1 MKNHPFKNF
10 IPYAVAPVVLTK
22 LRDAYIT
29 QVDGTDENE
38 LLDALVEREARDP
51 GEHDWRSFGFVP
63 PLSTDESLLVSPTM
77 GIYHLA
83 IQFNERILP
92 AKVRDEH
99 VAKRIAAIEE
109 RDGRRIHK
117 KEYAQVRDEV
127 QFELLPKAFIKRPV
141 VHVLFVLQRIFI
153 FTASAKICDDIFIL
167 LRDVGLTEGAFLIS
181 GSTVE
186 RVTGLLDSLATEA
199 QERFEA
205 AAEGTFKLE
214 KQTIKV
220 KDRDIY
226 GHEVQ
231 EIVQAGYTPKELRIN
246 MLNEDDDEA
255 LLTFTLNEK
264 FVFKRVQISDV
275 ALESAFESQDQD
287 DNAAAF
293 QAFTIIMA
301 GYCQKL
307 VNTVIDELG
316 GIELKTKPDDKKA
329 EKPVEDDEDEL

>member
-1 MKNHPFKNF
+1 MKNHHFKNF
-10 IPYAVAPVVLTK
+10 IPYAVAAVVQDK
-22 LRDAYIT
+22 LRDAYLT
-29 QVDGTDENE
+29 QVDGTDEND
-38 LLDALVEREARDP
+38 LLDALVERQVRDP
-51 GEHDWRSFGFVP
+51 GEHDWRSFGFVQ
-63 PLSTDESLLVSPTM
+63 PLSTDDGLLVSPTS

-109 RDGRRIHK
+109 RDGRKVHK

-127 QFELLPKAFIKRPV
+127 QFELLPKAFIKRSV
-141 VHVLFVLQRIFI
+141 VHVLFVAQRIFI

-167 LRDVGLTEGAFLIS
+167 LRDVGLTERAFLIN
-181 GSTVE
+181 GSTVKN
-186 RVTGLLDSLATEA
+186 VTALLESVATEA

-205 AAEGTFKLE
+205 AAEGTFKYE
-214 KQTIKV
+214 KQTIRV

-231 EIVQAGYTPKELRIN
+231 EIVQAGYTPKEMRIN
-246 MLNEDDDEA
+246 LMEEDGDDA
-255 LLTFTLNEK
+255 LLAFTLSDK
-264 FVFKRVQISDV
+264 FVFKRVQIGDV
-275 ALESAFESQDQD
+275 ALESAFESQNVKDGE
-287 DNAAAF
+287 AAF

-301 GYCQKL
+301 DYCRQL
-307 VNTVIDELG
+307 VNTIIEELG
-316 GIELKTKPDDKKA
+316 GIELKTKPDDKKV